1 MLIKKKKKTNDHL
14 FKSRVCQKYL
24 HSKLSKYKISC
35 NKMSPVC
42 FFFGLGDILL
52 DNVVKTQGYQ
62 ILAFSKN

>member
-1 MLIKKKKKTNDHL
+1 MLIQKKKKTNDHL

-42 FFFGLGDILL
+42 FFLELGDILL

>member
-1 MLIKKKKKTNDHL
+1 MLIKKKKTNDHL
-14 FKSRVCQKYL
+14 FKSRVCQQYL

-42 FFFGLGDILL
+42 FFGLGDILL